1 MKFSLVMIYNCQ
13 KKLELIMNKLKYLI
27 AALIIPAVFSQD
39 FDDSFLNS
47 LPEDIQEDVLERV
60 ESNSD
65 KEKPSFLKFDYI
77 FRARKKRA

>member
-1 MKFSLVMIYNCQ
+1 
-13 KKLELIMNKLKYLI
+13 MNKLKYLI

-65 KEKPSFLKFDYI
+65 KEKPSFLRNSI
-77 FRARKKRA
+77 ISSELEKKSLRILKKELKRI